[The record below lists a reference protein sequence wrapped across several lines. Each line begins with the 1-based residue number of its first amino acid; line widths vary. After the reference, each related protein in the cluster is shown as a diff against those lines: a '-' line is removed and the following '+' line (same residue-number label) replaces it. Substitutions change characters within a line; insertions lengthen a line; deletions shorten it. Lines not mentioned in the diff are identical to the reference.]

1 MDRYIANVDSIEIN
15 STGDLCAIQGRLESE
30 CTYSAGPR
38 KHRFST
44 NNLGYKTDSTCR
56 QAGLIIAGDSFLA
69 ASGGD
74 DMDQMLGSVLG
85 AATGLDICE
94 LAHPGN
100 TLDYQAR
107 ISALKRVTHTKIPY
121 VLLVYEGNDLNSKN
135 EHLLKR
141 LIKRIPVAALLKTQL
156 SIFSKDDARVTV
168 SRFRNGEQAFYKES
182 ILASNAD
189 GKISNLDWFL
199 SDDSFCGVWLVP
211 TSYSVMKEQK
221 PTLERHPSLQSQ
233 VNMIIKSGREFKD
246 LREPLKTHHDKGH
259 LIWWKDDT
267 HWNHAGIKI
276 AADYL
281 LRTSK
286 YLLKA

>member
-1 MDRYIANVDSIEIN
+1 M
-15 STGDLCAIQGRLESE
+15 
-30 CTYSAGPR
+30 
-38 KHRFST
+38 
-44 NNLGYKTDSTCR
+44 
-56 QAGLIIAGDSFLA
+56 
-69 ASGGD
+69 
-74 DMDQMLGSVLG
+74 
-85 AATGLDICE
+85 
-94 LAHPGN
+94 
-100 TLDYQAR
+100 
-107 ISALKRVTHTKIPY
+107 
-121 VLLVYEGNDLNSKN
+121 
-135 EHLLKR
+135 
-141 LIKRIPVAALLKTQL
+141 
-156 SIFSKDDARVTV
+156 
-168 SRFRNGEQAFYKES
+168 
-182 ILASNAD
+182 
-189 GKISNLDWFL
+189 
-199 SDDSFCGVWLVP
+199 VWLVP